1 MIDVDSV
8 IRKAEA
14 LCAKMPVRDISKET
28 TLAYL
33 KAFKRMWKSGHLDP
47 LQDRIARN
55 TFYHRR
61 AALHFGGRL
70 FLTGLIGNCLSA
82 REQGDHDAEQRWAKL
97 LLEVVQRLEF
107 MFLLEPPVS
116 DNVLPWERPP
126 SRWHRSANAERERG
140 QNSKKCVLQYLPDD
154 WDTQLW
160 DAAVAKKEWK
170 YLDELAVHRIVPV
183 RPEELMAGQRPI
195 GWSPG
200 VVVELRS
207 AKCLAI
213 TFAPVKSHAGL
224 YGTELTEIC
233 VDPTLLG
240 GPGEYLAKR
249 CNASG
254 GSIVVSS
261 ESKNA
266 VRKAMAKLGGKALPE
281 IGDIVITPYVL
292 RNQLI
297 ADLKATFGAG
307 EEVAAAAGH
316 CTDRTQARYGHIQ
329 HGRKREGYLSIK
341 AARRPRCGNVERA
354 RHLSASKGLRKKK

>member
-1 MIDVDSV
+1 VNAVIDVDSA
-8 IRKAEA
+8 IREAEA

-33 KAFKRMWKSGHLDP
+33 KEFKRMWKSGHLDP
-47 LQDRIARN
+47 LQDRIALD
-55 TFYHRR
+55 TYYHRR
-61 AALHFGGRL
+61 AALLFGGRL

-82 REQGDHDAEQRWAKL
+82 REQGEHDAVQRWAKL

-107 MFLLEPPVS
+107 MFLLEPPVP

-160 DAAVAKKEWK
+160 DAAVAKKEWE
-170 YLDELAVHRIVPV
+170 YLDELAVHLIVPV

-207 AKCLAI
+207 ARCLAI

-233 VDPTLLG
+233 VDPTILG

-266 VRKAMAKLGGKALPE
+266 VRKAMAKLGGKALP
-281 IGDIVITPYVL
+281 
-292 RNQLI
+292 
-297 ADLKATFGAG
+297 
-307 EEVAAAAGH
+307 
-316 CTDRTQARYGHIQ
+316 
-329 HGRKREGYLSIK
+329 
-341 AARRPRCGNVERA
+341 
-354 RHLSASKGLRKKK
+354 